1 MILLRACARLPK
13 VPLCGGVWGRQSG
26 VLDLCGF
33 SCSRGLKVTVVGA
46 SGGIGQPL
54 SLLLKSHPDIDVLSI
69 HDLRHTAGVAAD
81 LSHICTKSVVKAFE
95 GPKNLRAA
103 MKDADIVVVPAGLP
117 RKPGMTRSDLI
128 GVNAAVAAD
137 VAIAASEV
145 CPGTLLAF
153 ITNPINTIVPL
164 AASILKSKGT
174 FDPNRLFGV
183 TSLDYVR
190 AKTFL
195 GDAMN
200 VNPQSV
206 ELPVIGGH
214 TGTTILPIISQCK
227 PEFKGEEVDRLALV
241 DRIQEA
247 GTEVVEA
254 KAGQGSATLSMAY
267 AANMFVCSLIK
278 GIMGKSEEE
287 IAEYA
292 YVESDVTKVDFFATR
307 IKLGP
312 QGVMDNCGLPEMDEY
327 EEAALKC
334 CLSEL
339 KKNIEMGYKLGDEL
353 KNREAK

>member
-13 VPLCGGVWGRQSG
+13 VPLCVCGRQLG
-26 VLDLCGF
+26 VLDLCGC
-33 SCSRGLKVTVVGA
+33 SCRRGLKVTVVGA
-46 SGGIGQPL
+46 AGGIGQPL
-54 SLLLKSHPDIDVLSI
+54 SLLLKANPDIDVLSV

-95 GPKNLRAA
+95 GPKKLKAA
-103 MKDADIVVVPAGLP
+103 MKGADIVVVPAGLP
-117 RKPGMTRSDLI
+117 RKPGMARSDLI
-128 GVNAAVAAD
+128 GVNASVAAD
-137 VAIAASEV
+137 VAIAASDV
-145 CPGTLLAF
+145 CPGALLAY

-164 AASILKSKGT
+164 AAAILKRKGT

-183 TSLDYVR
+183 TTLDCVR

-227 PEFKGEEVDRLALV
+227 PEFKGEEMERLALV

-247 GTEVVEA
+247 GTEVVKA
-254 KAGQGSATLSMAY
+254 KAGLGSATLSMAY
-267 AANMFVCSLIK
+267 AANQFVCSLIK
-278 GIMGKSEEE
+278 AILGKSEEDVV
-287 IAEYA
+287 EYA

-327 EEAALKC
+327 EAAAMKC
-334 CLSEL
+334 CLVEL
-339 KKNIEMGYKLGDEL
+339 KKDIELGYKLSDDF
-353 KNREAK
+353 KNRECE